1 MAWTLRTI
9 WLDLRYGLPGMIKL
23 GRRFMPWSRLSGTPS
38 VDAPAQAPGG
48 KASGVCVVSAD
59 APEKRFY
66 SLMIEVRPAE
76 ATAETLRLFSDI
88 GSCRLTAALNLPD
101 GCELR
106 RCMIVSADFAEILIK
121 T

>member
-9 WLDLRYGLPGMIKL
+9 WLDLRSDIHSMIRF
-23 GRRFMPWSRLSGTPS
+23 GRQFMFWSRLSGS
-38 VDAPAQAPGG
+38 LAVDADVEVPQVNAPA
-48 KASGVCVVSAD
+48 CVASAD

-76 ATAETLRLFSDI
+76 ADAETLQLFSDV
-88 GSCRLTAALNLPD
+88 GSLALTETLNLPD

-106 RCMIVSADFAEILIK
+106 RCMIMSADFAEMLIRM
-121 T
+121 